1 MDILFY
7 HPTFDTAYWIKA
19 LSSALPGARV
29 REWKRGDNEHADYA
43 LVWHPPVEMLQGRKL
58 KAVFA
63 LGAGVD
69 SILSKLKAHPEMLP
83 EDIPLFR
90 LEDTGMGQQMQEYA
104 VSQVLH
110 WFRRFDDYQ
119 AFKQRAHWEPLPE
132 YHREDFTI
140 GILGAGVLGSKVA
153 EALAPWGFPLRCWSR
168 SRKDYPGV
176 ESFAGTDELPAFL
189 KGTRVLINLLP
200 NTAETVG
207 IINEALLNQLVDQ
220 SYLMNLARGVH
231 VVEGDLLKALDSGKL
246 KGAMLDVYS
255 REPLPAESPL
265 WAHPRVAMTPHVAA
279 VTRPQKRWRISPI
292 PSAKWKRV
300 TRSPVRSTD
309 SAATERNPAFAGFLL
324 IFAADNCYPLEK
336 PQRRERC
343 IPLTCICTPS
353 PAPTRI
359 ATSMII
365 SPRRSLKASS
375 CSRSPIMARTW
386 RMRRTTGIL

>member
-1 MDILFY
+1 MDIIFY
-7 HPTFDTAYWIKA
+7 HPTFDTPYWIKA
-19 LSSALPGARV
+19 LSAALPGARV
-29 REWKRGDNEHADYA
+29 RAWTPGDNEHADYA
-43 LVWHPPVEMLQGRKL
+43 LVWHPPVEMLQGRAL

-83 EDIPLFR
+83 DSIPLFR

-119 AFKQRAHWEPLPE
+119 LFKQQSRWEPLAD
-132 YHREDFTI
+132 YQRDDFTI

-168 SRKDYPGV
+168 SRKTYPGV
-176 ESFAGTDELPAFL
+176 KSFAGAEELPAFL
-189 KGTRVLINLLP
+189 SGTRVLINLLP

-207 IINEALLNQLVDQ
+207 IINGALLNKLADR

-231 VVEGDLLKALDSGKL
+231 VVEPDLLQALESGKL

-279 VTRPQKRWRISPI
+279 VTRPAEAVDYI
-292 PSAKWKRV
+292 
-300 TRSPVRSTD
+300 
-309 SAATERNPAFAGFLL
+309 
-324 IFAADNCYPLEK
+324 
-336 PQRRERC
+336 
-343 IPLTCICTPS
+343 
-353 PAPTRI
+353 
-359 ATSMII
+359 
-365 SPRRSLKASS
+365 
-375 CSRSPIMARTW
+375 ARTISQLEQGK
-386 RMRRTTGIL
+386 TVTGQVDRHLGY

>member
-1 MDILFY
+1 MDIIFY
-7 HPTFDTAYWIKA
+7 HPTFDTPYWIKA
-19 LSSALPGARV
+19 LSAALPGARV
-29 REWKRGDNEHADYA
+29 REWKPGDNEHADYA
-43 LVWHPPVEMLQGRKL
+43 LVWHPPVEMLQGRAL

-83 EDIPLFR
+83 DSIPLFR

-119 AFKQRAHWEPLPE
+119 LFKQQSRWEPLAD
-132 YHREDFTI
+132 YQRDDFTI

-168 SRKDYPGV
+168 SRKAYPGV
-176 ESFAGTDELPAFL
+176 ESFAGAEELPAFL
-189 KGTRVLINLLP
+189 SGTRVLINLLP

-207 IINEALLNQLVDQ
+207 IINGDLLNKLADR

-231 VVEGDLLKALDSGKL
+231 VVEPDLLQALESGKL

-265 WAHPRVAMTPHVAA
+265 WAHPRVVMTPHVAA
-279 VTRPQKRWRISPI
+279 VTRPAEAVDYI
-292 PSAKWKRV
+292 
-300 TRSPVRSTD
+300 
-309 SAATERNPAFAGFLL
+309 
-324 IFAADNCYPLEK
+324 
-336 PQRRERC
+336 
-343 IPLTCICTPS
+343 
-353 PAPTRI
+353 
-359 ATSMII
+359 
-365 SPRRSLKASS
+365 
-375 CSRSPIMARTW
+375 ARTISQLEQGK
-386 RMRRTTGIL
+386 TVTGQVDRHLGY

>member
-1 MDILFY
+1 MDIIFY
-7 HPTFDTAYWIKA
+7 HPTFDTAYWINA
-19 LSSALPGARV
+19 LSAALPDARV
-29 REWKRGDNEHADYA
+29 REWKHGDNEHADYA
-43 LVWHPPVEMLQGRKL
+43 LVWHPPVDMLQGRKL

-119 AFKQRAHWEPLPE
+119 ALKQQSRWEPLTDYP
-132 YHREDFTI
+132 REAFTI

-168 SRKDYPGV
+168 TRKDYPGV
-176 ESFAGTDELPAFL
+176 ESFAGADELPAFL

-207 IINEALLNQLVDQ
+207 IINGALLNQLADQ
-220 SYLMNLARGVH
+220 SYVMNLARGVH
-231 VVEGDLLKALDSGKL
+231 LIEADLLAALNSGKL

-255 REPLPAESPL
+255 SEPLPTESPL

-279 VTRPQKRWRISPI
+279 VTRPAEAVAYITHTISEMEKGNP
-292 PSAKWKRV
+292 V
-300 TRSPVRSTD
+300 TGQVDR
-309 SAATERNPAFAGFLL
+309 
-324 IFAADNCYPLEK
+324 
-336 PQRRERC
+336 QR
-343 IPLTCICTPS
+343 
-353 PAPTRI
+353 
-359 ATSMII
+359 
-365 SPRRSLKASS
+365 
-375 CSRSPIMARTW
+375 
-386 RMRRTTGIL
+386 GY